1 MSRNEVSIR
10 PLWELNPIWDTL
22 TPTQKAEVNEQVE
35 VVYYEKNDL
44 IRHEGDTSS
53 YIWMLLAGKV
63 RIYKDGI
70 GQRQIIRVL
79 KPYDLFGYRA
89 AIANEPYGS
98 SASAFEP
105 CALYRIPSDIFRRL
119 VQENSAFCY
128 AMMQTMARDL
138 KISEIQTVNLTQK
151 HIRGRLA
158 ESILHLIAQYGLEE
172 DGSTIAMLISR
183 EDLANMSNMITSNAI
198 RTLSQFAQ
206 EGLLAIDGKR
216 IRILDEA
223 ALQKISRLG

>member
-105 CALYRIPSDIFRRL
+105 SALYRIPSDIFRRL

-158 ESILHLIAQYGLEE
+158 ESILHLIAQYGLED

>member
-105 CALYRIPSDIFRRL
+105 SALYRIPSDIFRRL

>member
-1 MSRNEVSIR
+1 MSIR

-105 CALYRIPSDIFRRL
+105 SALYRIPSDIFRRL

>member
-105 CALYRIPSDIFRRL
+105 SALYRIPSDIFRRL

-216 IRILDEA
+216 IQILDEA

>member
-10 PLWELNPIWDTL
+10 PLCELNPIWDTL

-105 CALYRIPSDIFRRL
+105 SALYRIPSDIFRRL

>member
-1 MSRNEVSIR
+1 MNENEAFCR
-10 PLWELNPIWDTL
+10 PLWELNCIWDNL
-22 TPTQKAEVNEQVE
+22 TPAQKEEVSEAAEIVH
-35 VVYYEKNDL
+35 YEKNDA
-44 IRHEGDTSS
+44 IRCEGDASKH
-53 YIWMLLAGKV
+53 IWMLLSGKV
-63 RIYKDGI
+63 RIYKDGV

-79 KPYDLFGYRA
+79 KPFDLFGYRA
-89 AIANEPYGS
+89 AIADEPYGS

-105 CALYRIPSDIFRRL
+105 SILYRIDSQLFRRL
-119 VQENSAFCY
+119 IQENGAFCY

-138 KISEIQTVNLTQK
+138 KHSEIQTVNLTQK

-158 ESILHLIAQYGLEE
+158 ESILHLISQYGYEE

-183 EDLANMSNMITSNAI
+183 EDLAHMSNMITSNAI

-216 IRILDEA
+216 IRILNA
-223 ALQKISRLG
+223 PALQKISRLG